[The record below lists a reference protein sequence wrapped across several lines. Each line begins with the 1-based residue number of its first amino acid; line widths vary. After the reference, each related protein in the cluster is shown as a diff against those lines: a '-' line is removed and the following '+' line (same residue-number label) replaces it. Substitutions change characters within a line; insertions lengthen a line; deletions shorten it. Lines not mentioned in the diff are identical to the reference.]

1 MNDAMMDSRYRSVKA
16 QEVVTEMIGSMAK
29 IKGANEQAAQ
39 ITRTIDQIAF
49 QTNILA
55 LNAAIEAARAG
66 EAGLGF
72 SVVADEVRTLAR
84 RSAEAARDT
93 TRVIASASET
103 TAEVPGNLS
112 RSGASLRALAQDAV
126 KTQGLASE
134 VSVESSNQTR
144 AVQQIAA
151 TLAHLESVTERVA
164 DDARDRVA
172 AAEALASQV
181 ESLHSISAD
190 LAQLAGIK

>member
-1 MNDAMMDSRYRSVKA
+1 MMDSQHRSLKA

-29 IKGANEQAAQ
+29 IKGANEKAAE
-39 ITRTIDQIAF
+39 ITPTIDQIAF

-66 EAGLGF
+66 EASLGF

-93 TRVIASASET
+93 TQVIASASET
-103 TAEVPGNLS
+103 TAEGARQFEHV
-112 RSGASLRALAQDAV
+112 RASLRALAQDAV

-134 VSVESSNQTR
+134 VSVESSNQPR

-151 TLAHLESVTERVA
+151 TLTHFGVCYG
-164 DDARDRVA
+164 
-172 AAEALASQV
+172 
-181 ESLHSISAD
+181 
-190 LAQLAGIK
+190 AGCWRCA